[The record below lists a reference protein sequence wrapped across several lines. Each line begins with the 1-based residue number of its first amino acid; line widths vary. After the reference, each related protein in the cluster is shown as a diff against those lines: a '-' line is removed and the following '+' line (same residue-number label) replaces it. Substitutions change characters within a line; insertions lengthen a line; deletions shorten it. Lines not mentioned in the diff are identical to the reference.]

1 MFIVNQDETLI
12 QNMNRVGFVEV
23 RGCQIVTECGKIATY
38 KTEDRAK
45 EVLKEMVDALTPAF
59 VMENVEL
66 PENIIKDMAHSNF
79 LIVKDDVSIEQI
91 NPFYKMPKE

>member
-1 MFIVNQDETLI
+1 MFIVNQSETLI

-23 RGCQIVTECGKIATY
+23 RGCQIVTECGTIATY

-91 NPFYKMPKE
+91 NPFYKMPKD